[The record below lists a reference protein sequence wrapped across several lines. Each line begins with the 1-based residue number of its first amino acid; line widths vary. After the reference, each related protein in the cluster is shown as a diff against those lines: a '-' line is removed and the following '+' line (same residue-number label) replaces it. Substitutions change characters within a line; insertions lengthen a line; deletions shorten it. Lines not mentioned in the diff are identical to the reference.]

1 MAMSRN
7 RFRHGAATTAVALM
21 AGAAVAAC
29 GAGASSAKTPAARSS
44 SGGTAAAAKG
54 HAAAARPAGKI
65 TILVYGDAQ
74 NSVEKWAV
82 AQYNKTPEGHRVR
95 AVLNTIPGA
104 DYQTKL
110 QTIMSTSSAPDVFF
124 NWGGGSIAQFQK
136 AGLLLPL
143 NGFMKQNPKLKSSFL
158 PSILDAAKI
167 GGNYYGIPMRGTQP
181 VVLFENR
188 ALLKQDGI
196 SAPPKT
202 WAQLLSDVHTL
213 KSKGVQVPIA
223 LGGGDQW
230 PTLMWFEY
238 LYDRV
243 AGPSVVTGGLN
254 GHKAVWSSPGSRK
267 ALSYIK
273 QLIGAGAFGPNRS
286 WDSVKFTA
294 GQTAQMMVQGIS
306 AFELMG
312 SWDYSTIQ
320 SQGSTATGTNPPNG
334 PGAAFVKAGKLGW
347 SAFPSVPG
355 GKGNAAD
362 LAGNTENYYSVLK
375 KTRYPQA
382 VADFLKIMYS
392 PQFAKQELAIGNLT
406 TTKNTPRLIT
416 GSDAGWLK
424 WQYQLVNHAPHFQLS
439 WDQAYPQT
447 DTNTIH
453 TAVADYFDNTNASQF
468 IKAMASLKPAA

>member
-1 MAMSRN
+1 MVIPRKWL
-7 RFRHGAATTAVALM
+7 RRGAAATAVALT
-21 AGAAVAAC
+21 AGSALAV
-29 GAGASSAKTPAARSS
+29 GAGASTAKTAAVASS
-44 SGGTAAAAKG
+44 
-54 HAAAARPAGKI
+54 RPAGKI
-65 TILVYGDAQ
+65 TVLVYGDAQ

-82 AQYNKTPEGHRVR
+82 AQYNRTAEGHKVK

-104 DYQTKL
+104 NYQTKL

-143 NGFMKQNPKLKSSFL
+143 NGFFKANPKLKSSFL
-158 PSILDAAKI
+158 PSILGAAKI
-167 GGNYYGIPMRGTQP
+167 GANYYGIPMRGTQP
-181 VVLFENR
+181 VVLFYNR
-188 ALLKQDGI
+188 ALLSSDGI
-196 SAPPKT
+196 HSAPAT
-202 WAQLLSDVHTL
+202 WSQLLGDVRTL

-243 AGPSVVTGGLN
+243 AGPSVVTDGLA
-254 GHKAVWSSPGSRK
+254 GHKTVWNTPGSRK
-267 ALSYIK
+267 ALAYIK
-273 QLIGAGAFGPNRS
+273 QLIDAGAFGPAKS

-294 GQTAQMMVQGIS
+294 GQTAQMMVSGI
-306 AFELMG
+306 AGFELMG

-347 SAFPSVPG
+347 AAFPAVPG

-375 KTRYPQA
+375 DTRYPQA

-392 PQFAKQELAIGNLT
+392 PAFAKQELAIGNLT

-416 GSDAGWLK
+416 GPDATWLK

-453 TAVADYFDNTNASQF
+453 TAVGSYFDSLNANQF
-468 IKAMASLKPAA
+468 IKAMESLKPAA

>member
-1 MAMSRN
+1 MVKSRKWL
-7 RFRHGAATTAVALM
+7 RRGAATTAVALA
-21 AGAAVAAC
+21 AGAAVAA
-29 GAGASSAKTPAARSS
+29 GAGASSAKTVGS
-44 SGGTAAAAKG
+44 AAAS
-54 HAAAARPAGKI
+54 RPAGKI

-74 NSVEKWAV
+74 NSVEKYAV
-82 AQYNKTPEGHRVR
+82 AQYNKTAEGHKVK

-104 DYQTKL
+104 NYQTKL

-124 NWGGGSIAQFQK
+124 NWGGGSIEQFQK

-143 NGFMKQNPKLKSSFL
+143 NSFFKANPKLKSSFL
-158 PSILDAAKI
+158 PSILGAAKI
-167 GGNYYGIPMRGTQP
+167 GADYYGIPMRGTQP
-181 VVLFENR
+181 VVLFYNKS
-188 ALLKQDGI
+188 LLSQDGV
-196 SAPPKT
+196 SVPTT
-202 WAQLLSDVHTL
+202 WNDLLNDVKTL

-230 PTLMWFEY
+230 PTQMWYEY
-238 LYDRV
+238 LYDRA
-243 AGPSVVTGGLN
+243 AGPSVVTDGLAGQKTVWN
-254 GHKAVWSSPGSRK
+254 SAGSKA
-267 ALSYIK
+267 ALADIK
-273 QLIGAGAFGPNRS
+273 QLINAGAFGPDKS

-294 GQTAQMMVQGIS
+294 GQTAQMMVSGIS

-334 PGAAFVKAGKLGW
+334 PGAAFVSAGKLGW
-347 SAFPSVPG
+347 AAFPTVPG
-355 GKGNAAD
+355 GKGNGAD

-375 KTRYPQA
+375 NTRYPQA

-392 PQFAKQELAIGNLT
+392 PGFVKNELAIGNLT
-406 TTKNTPRLIT
+406 TTTNTPSLIS
-416 GSDAGWLK
+416 GADATWLK

-453 TAVADYFDNTNASQF
+453 TAVANYFDDLNSGQF
-468 IKAMASLKPAA
+468 IKAMESLKPAS

>member
-1 MAMSRN
+1 MVKSRKWL
-7 RFRHGAATTAVALM
+7 RHGAATTAIALA
-21 AGAAVAAC
+21 AGAVVAV
-29 GAGASSAKTPAARSS
+29 GAGASSAKTVGS
-44 SGGTAAAAKG
+44 AAAS
-54 HAAAARPAGKI
+54 RPAGKI

-74 NSVEKWAV
+74 NSVEKYAV
-82 AQYNKTPEGHRVR
+82 AQYNKTAEGHKVK

-104 DYQTKL
+104 NYQTKL

-124 NWGGGSIAQFQK
+124 NWGGGSIEQFQK

-143 NGFMKQNPKLKSSFL
+143 NSFFKANPKLKSSFL
-158 PSILDAAKI
+158 PSILGAAKI
-167 GGNYYGIPMRGTQP
+167 GSSYYGIPMRGTQP
-181 VVLFENR
+181 VVLFYNK
-188 ALLKQDGI
+188 ALLSQDGV
-196 SAPPKT
+196 SVPTT
-202 WAQLLSDVHTL
+202 WNDLLNDVKTL

-230 PTLMWFEY
+230 PTQMWYEY

-243 AGPSVVTGGLN
+243 AGPSVVTDGLAGQKTVWN
-254 GHKAVWSSPGSRK
+254 SAGSKA
-267 ALSYIK
+267 ALNDIK
-273 QLIGAGAFGPNRS
+273 QLINAGAFGPDKS

-294 GQTAQMMVQGIS
+294 GQTAQMMVSGIS

-334 PGAAFVKAGKLGW
+334 PGAAFVSAGKLGW
-347 SAFPSVPG
+347 AAFPSVPG
-355 GKGNAAD
+355 GKGNSAD

-375 KTRYPQA
+375 NTRYPQA

-392 PQFAKQELAIGNLT
+392 PGFVKNELAIGNLT
-406 TTKNTPRLIT
+406 TTTNTPSLIS
-416 GSDAGWLK
+416 GADATWLK

-453 TAVADYFDNTNASQF
+453 TAVANYFDDLNSGQF
-468 IKAMASLKPAA
+468 IKAMESLKPAS